1 MQQDSNSQIN
11 GWEKLRKDLV
21 FSELFQND
29 KTAFVV
35 YVGLLMLSRNGKW
48 TSGRKRLGSVLG
60 LNQNTAWSAIKRLSK
75 MGYIEIETSTKWSIF
90 HLKSNRGST
99 TWQQPSNNLST
110 TCQHPKNL
118 CYSDTSS
125 TTWQQPSNNLATTCQ
140 HKIKTKTKTIKE
152 KINKKENSFSFLSVH
167 QKICE
172 LFDKNPE
179 RYKLTP
185 KRKQKLQSRLKEF
198 GEDGVLQACKAITQ
212 SAFHMGEN
220 DRGWSADPYWVL
232 NSVEKTEE
240 WLNKFT
246 DVDIDLSKLEIE
258 V

>member
-11 GWEKLRKDLV
+11 GWEKLRKELV

-60 LNQNTAWSAIKRLSK
+60 LNQNTAWSAIQRLSK

-110 TCQHPKNL
+110 TCQH
-118 CYSDTSS
+118 
-125 TTWQQPSNNLATTCQ
+125 
-140 HKIKTKTKTIKE
+140 KIKTKTKTIKE
-152 KINKKENSFSFLSVH
+152 KINKKENNFSFLSVH

-246 DVDIDLSKLEIE
+246 EVDIDLSKLEIE

>member
-60 LNQNTAWSAIKRLSK
+60 LNQNTAWSAIQRLSK

-110 TCQHPKNL
+110 TCQH
-118 CYSDTSS
+118 
-125 TTWQQPSNNLATTCQ
+125 
-140 HKIKTKTKTIKE
+140 KIKTKTKTIKE
-152 KINKKENSFSFLSVH
+152 KINKKENNFSFLSVH

-185 KRKQKLQSRLKEF
+185 KRKQKLRSRLKEF

-246 DVDIDLSKLEIE
+246 EVDIDLSKLEIKI
-258 V
+258 

>member
-35 YVGLLMLSRNGKW
+35 YAGLLMLSRNGKW

-99 TWQQPSNNLST
+99 TCQQL
-110 TCQHPKNL
+110 
-118 CYSDTSS
+118 
-125 TTWQQPSNNLATTCQ
+125 SNNLATTCQ

-152 KINKKENSFSFLSVH
+152 KINKKENNFSFSSVH

-246 DVDIDLSKLEIE
+246 EVDIDLSKLEIE
-258 V
+258 I